1 MLSSSS
7 RYCGRIWSV
16 VGARLS
22 SGNDRSLFQTAATI
36 CRDDCDG
43 GRRCW
48 NCFIFCYLEGGS
60 GVSESI
66 DLVITAEKG
75 TREISRLS
83 YPFHCLNFQ
92 IY

>member
-60 GVSESI
+60 GVSETI
-66 DLVITAEKG
+66 DLAITA
-75 TREISRLS
+75 
-83 YPFHCLNFQ
+83 
-92 IY
+92 